1 MTVATPTDRA
11 RSALV
16 HRDIALVIDDDDQ
29 VLRLVKR
36 VLERAGFEGV
46 TVNDGST
53 AHEAAV
59 EWRPDIILPH
69 LMLGDTTGD
78 KISAGLRG
86 DSRTRL
92 FPVGVLTGRHRPK
105 SKVEH

>member
-1 MTVATPTDRA
+1 MTVATPTDRT

-36 VLERAGFEGV
+36 VLERAGFECV
-46 TVNDGST
+46 TVNDGTT

-59 EWRPDIILPH
+59 EWRPDIIPLD
-69 LMLGDTTGD
+69 LLLGDTTGD
-78 KISAGLRG
+78 QIIAERRAGFP
-86 DSRTRL
+86 TRL
-92 FPVGVLTGRHRPK
+92 IPGPFPTGRA
-105 SKVEH
+105 SLE

>member
-1 MTVATPTDRA
+1 MTVATPTDRT

-36 VLERAGFEGV
+36 VLERAGFECV

-59 EWRPDIILPH
+59 EWRPGITLLD

-78 KISAGLRG
+78 QNMAELRG
-86 DSRTRL
+86 DSLTRSV
-92 FPVGVLTGRHRPK
+92 PVGVLTLRD
-105 SKVEH
+105 

>member
-36 VLERAGFEGV
+36 VFERAGFECV

-53 AHEAAV
+53 AHEDAV
-59 EWRPDIILPH
+59 EWRPDILLLA
-69 LMLGDTTGD
+69 LMLGDTTGYQ
-78 KISAGLRG
+78 IMAGVRG
-86 DSRTRL
+86 DVRTRL
-92 FPVGVLTGRHRPK
+92 IPGVLLTVRGCAEG
-105 SKVEH
+105 KVG